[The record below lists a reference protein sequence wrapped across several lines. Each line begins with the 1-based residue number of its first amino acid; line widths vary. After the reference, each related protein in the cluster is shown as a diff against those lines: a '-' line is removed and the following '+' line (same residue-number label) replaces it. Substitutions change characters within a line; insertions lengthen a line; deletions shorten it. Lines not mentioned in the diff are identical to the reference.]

1 MNSENLIIKKVNL
14 NDNKVLLNIGRQTF
28 YDAFGPP
35 HNIEKNINDYLDQ
48 NFTLDNITQELQNPE
63 SEFYF
68 VLFDNEIAGY
78 LKINTG
84 DAQTESV
91 EGITLE
97 IERIYVLKQYQGKKI
112 GQVLFEKAVQIANS
126 KSIKILWLGVWDK
139 NTGAIKFYERNGFKT
154 FDLHQFILGTD
165 IQTDIMMKLTL

>member
-68 VLFDNEIAGY
+68 VLIANEIAGY

-91 EGITLE
+91 EGTTLE

-112 GQVLFEKAVQIANS
+112 DQVLFEKAVQIANS
-126 KSIKILWLGVWDK
+126 KSIKTVWLGVWDK
-139 NTGAIKFYERNGFKT
+139 NIGAIKFYKKNGFKSWLYST
-154 FDLHQFILGTD
+154 I
-165 IQTDIMMKLTL
+165 